1 MAMRHLGLVVQLQ
14 IAKIGGVRMEEVRLM
29 AIEVARRILPTETA
43 NSRLFHDLQELCLV
57 LIREINS
64 AKDKGRK
71 KDDADQVATSY
82 TDLLLQVRPCDR
94 RAERIQ

>member
-1 MAMRHLGLVVQLQ
+1 
-14 IAKIGGVRMEEVRLM
+14 MEEVELM

-82 TDLLLQVRPCDR
+82 TDRLLQVRSCDR